1 MPAIALL
8 GRKAARSSTKKKKA
22 ILSRERVLKTAAQVF
37 AEKGYAG
44 TTMRAVA
51 ERAGLQA
58 GSLYYHYRSK
68 EELIEAVLSMGLRG
82 VADAVR
88 LTVAAL
94 PETASAR
101 HRIDTAILAHLTSL
115 VEYGDYALASRRL
128 LGQVPPRIRR
138 KHIDLRDEY
147 GDFWLALLE
156 NAQRSGELRPDVDLH
171 LARAFTLGAL
181 NYALEWYRPGG
192 KPLEEIG
199 SEFSLMICDGIFHV
213 RQLSDIA

>member
-1 MPAIALL
+1 MPTKSLL
-8 GRKAARSSTKKKKA
+8 DRKAAGSTIKKMKA
-22 ILSRERVLKTAAQVF
+22 TLSRERVLKTAAQVF

-44 TTMRAVA
+44 TTMRVVA

-82 VADAVR
+82 VADSVR
-88 LTVAAL
+88 LAVAAV

-101 HRIDTAILAHLTSL
+101 ELIDTAIIAHLTSL
-115 VEYGDYALASRRL
+115 LEYGDYALASRRL

-156 NAQRSGELRPDVDLH
+156 TALGSGELRPGVDLH

-199 SEFSLMICDGIFHV
+199 SEFSLMICDGIFS
-213 RQLSDIA
+213 RRLSE

>member
-1 MPAIALL
+1 MSAKSLL
-8 GRKAARSSTKKKKA
+8 SSKAARSPTKKKKA
-22 ILSRERVLKTAAQVF
+22 TLSRERVLKTAAQVF
-37 AEKGYAG
+37 AEKGYSG

-51 ERAGLQA
+51 ERAGMQA

-88 LTVAAL
+88 FAVASVQA
-94 PETASAR
+94 TASAR
-101 HRIDTAILAHLTSL
+101 ERIDTAILAHLISL

-156 NAQRSGELRPDVDLH
+156 DAQAAGELRAEADLH
-171 LARAFTLGAL
+171 LARTFTLGAL

-192 KPLEEIG
+192 KPLREIG
-199 SEFSLMICDGIFHV
+199 REFSLMICDGIFAHP
-213 RQLSDIA
+213 SSA

>member
-1 MPAIALL
+1 MPANSLL
-8 GRKAARSSTKKKKA
+8 SRRTAGASSKKMKAT
-22 ILSRERVLKTAAQVF
+22 LSRERVLKTAAQVF

-44 TTMRAVA
+44 TTMRTVA
-51 ERAGLQA
+51 ERASLQA

-88 LTVAAL
+88 LAVAAV

-101 HRIDTAILAHLTSL
+101 ERIDTAILAHLTSL

-156 NAQRSGELRPDVDLH
+156 TAQRSGELRQGADLH
-171 LARAFTLGAL
+171 LARTFTLGAM

-192 KPLEEIG
+192 KPLKEIG
-199 SEFSLMICDGIFHV
+199 REFSLMICDGIFSGSA
-213 RQLSDIA
+213 SD